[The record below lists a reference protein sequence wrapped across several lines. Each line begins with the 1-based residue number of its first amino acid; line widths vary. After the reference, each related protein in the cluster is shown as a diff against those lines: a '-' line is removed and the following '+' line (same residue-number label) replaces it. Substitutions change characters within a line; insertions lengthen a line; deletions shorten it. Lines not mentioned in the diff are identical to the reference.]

1 MKHTQGR
8 DANWC
13 LTALLPSNW
22 WYQTRVIG
30 WSAVQSKQLAGTP
43 LNGPWKRHWGPA
55 SEIRSHSGSL
65 VLWETGQTFNTSN
78 QPVRLQV
85 RGTRRQDEEK
95 MWRWA
100 YICGHS
106 PTKFVHEM
114 NEKKP
119 LFGHSKSMNV
129 KWRRSSY
136 HIKLEL
142 KSQNKNPS
150 ESTFSQWDL
159 WIYSHESSQKFP
171 GKSQNKKL
179 KALFAMFSSLVLPR

>member
-8 DANWC
+8 DVNWC

-22 WYQTRVIG
+22 WHQTRVIG
-30 WSAVQSKQLAGTP
+30 WSAVQSKQLAGTL

-100 YICGHS
+100 HICCHS
-106 PTKFVHEM
+106 PSKFVHEM
-114 NEKKP
+114 NKKNTFIWTFKVHECEMKKITNWSRNP
-119 LFGHSKSMNV
+119 KRKTHRSQRFHSGTCGFTLTSPVRNSQGKA
-129 KWRRSSY
+129 K
-136 HIKLEL
+136 IK
-142 KSQNKNPS
+142 N
-150 ESTFSQWDL
+150 
-159 WIYSHESSQKFP
+159 
-171 GKSQNKKL
+171 
-179 KALFAMFSSLVLPR
+179 

>member
-1 MKHTQGR
+1 MNHTQGR

-30 WSAVQSKQLAGTP
+30 WSAVQSKQLAGTL

-95 MWRWA
+95 
-100 YICGHS
+100 
-106 PTKFVHEM
+106 
-114 NEKKP
+114 
-119 LFGHSKSMNV
+119 NV
-129 KWRRSSY
+129 KMAIYLLSFSLKICSWNKQNKKHLYLDSQSPWMWNEED
-136 HIKLEL
+136 HKVEL
-142 KSQNKNPS
+142 KSQNKNPP
-150 ESTFSQWDL
+150 ESTSSQWDL
-159 WIYSHESSQKFP
+159 WIYSHEPRQKFP

>member
-1 MKHTQGR
+1 MNHTQGR

-30 WSAVQSKQLAGTP
+30 WSAVQSKQLAGTL

-78 QPVRLQV
+78 PPVRLQL

-95 MWRWA
+95 MWRWP
-100 YICGHS
+100 YICCHS
-106 PTKFVHEM
+106 PSKFVHEINKTKNTFIWTFKVHECEM
-114 NEKKP
+114 KKIT
-119 LFGHSKSMNV
+119 KV
-129 KWRRSSY
+129 
-136 HIKLEL
+136 EL
-142 KSQNKNPS
+142 KSQNKNPP
-150 ESTFSQWDL
+150 ESTSSQWDL
-159 WIYSHESSQKFP
+159 WIYSHEPSQKFP

>member
-1 MKHTQGR
+1 MNHTQGR

-30 WSAVQSKQLAGTP
+30 WSAVQSKQLAGTL

-95 MWRWA
+95 MWRWP
-100 YICGHS
+100 YICCHS
-106 PTKFVHEM
+106 SSLPQNLFMKWR
-114 NEKKP
+114 KKTP

-129 KWRRSSY
+129 KWRRSQSGVE
-136 HIKLEL
+136 IPKQKPTGVNVFTVGPVDLL
-142 KSQNKNPS
+142 SRAQS
-150 ESTFSQWDL
+150 E
-159 WIYSHESSQKFP
+159 I
-171 GKSQNKKL
+171 
-179 KALFAMFSSLVLPR
+179 PREKPK

>member
-1 MKHTQGR
+1 MNHTQGR

-30 WSAVQSKQLAGTP
+30 WSAVQSKQLAGTL

-55 SEIRSHSGSL
+55 SEIRSHTGSL

-78 QPVRLQV
+78 PPVRLQV

-95 MWRWA
+95 MWRWP
-100 YICGHS
+100 YICCHS
-106 PTKFVHEM
+106 SSLPQ
-114 NEKKP
+114 N
-119 LFGHSKSMNV
+119 LFM
-129 KWRRSSY
+129 KWRKKHLYLDIQSPWMWNEED
-136 HIKLEL
+136 HKVEL
-142 KSQNKNPS
+142 KSQNKNPP
-150 ESTFSQWDL
+150 ESTSSQWDL
-159 WIYSHESSQKFP
+159 WIYSHEPSQKFP